1 MIPRRQR
8 HRPKTTNPRQ
18 KSRGAALILVL
29 GILSVIGILAVQ
41 IMDTVDDLTK
51 QQQGLKQLQQSYW
64 YARAGEDYAAFISRD
79 YLYTKRL
86 KAEQTLLSFPI
97 EQGVLQVTLKPLQ
110 NCFNLNSFSERSG
123 INVMN
128 RAFVDVIDN
137 PAISGDTGMDAEA
150 RALDENLN
158 STALKRR
165 QLQSLFAMLELD
177 KDSSDYFAD
186 RLIDWLDQDN
196 LPSGYHG
203 AENTYYASEQPG
215 QLTPNQHLVIADEMR
230 DFLGDKFGQYQAV
243 MPLLCT
249 RPGDNKLQININQLD
264 QSNAFLISAAL
275 LDKIDK
281 QTAIDIIKDRPEE
294 GFASLAE
301 FWQLPAFKDIKISV
315 MQKNSLSVENR
326 YFQVR
331 SSVSYKD
338 ANYISFSVIRINGKK
353 QVQVISRQ
361 YGVNS

>member
-1 MIPRRQR
+1 MTRNAQQRRQQ
-8 HRPKTTNPRQ
+8 TLE
-18 KSRGAALILVL
+18 KSAGAALILVL
-29 GILSVIGILAVQ
+29 GVLSVVGILAVQ
-41 IMDTVDDLTK
+41 IMGTVDDLTRR
-51 QQQGLKQLQQSYW
+51 QQGLKQLQQSYW
-64 YARAGEDYAAFISRD
+64 YARAGEQYATFISRD
-79 YLYTKRL
+79 YLYTKIL
-86 KAEQTLLSFPI
+86 KAEHTSLSFPI
-97 EQGVLQVTLKPLQ
+97 EQGILQVTLKPLQ
-110 NCFNLNSFSERSG
+110 NCFNLNSFSQRSG
-123 INVMN
+123 IDVMN

-137 PAISGDTGMDAEA
+137 PVISGDTALDATA
-150 RALDENLN
+150 STLDENLN

-165 QLQSLFAMLELD
+165 QLQSLFAMLDLD

-196 LPSGYHG
+196 LPSGYQG

-215 QLTPNQHLVIADEMR
+215 QLTPNQHLVISDEMR
-230 DFLGDKFGQYQAV
+230 DFLGDKYNQYQ
-243 MPLLCT
+243 PLLPYLCT

-281 QTAIDIIKDRPEE
+281 QTAIDIIRDRPEE
-294 GFASLAE
+294 GFASLAD
-301 FWQLPAFKDIKISV
+301 FWQLPAFKNIKISV

-331 SSVSYKD
+331 SSVSYKN
-338 ANYISFSVIRINGKK
+338 ASYISFSLIRINSKK